1 MTISTL
7 VAQRLFKYASDE
19 AIALAERHVRYQRLD
34 AREVIAHQGQA
45 DSPLILVVSGQ
56 VQASTVSEDGH
67 ETSLQLTKASESCG
81 EIAIVLD
88 VPSSASLSTLTSAI
102 VGVISRRHARML
114 FSDPGVT
121 RSLIEILSGKFHQAI
136 EGQSTLSMPRAYSRI
151 FAIIN
156 AVLAETPDGA
166 YPLIQLP
173 NQAAIAIAANVSR
186 ETVSRAI
193 TSLMRSGAIAKT
205 GRRYQVCNRNIFAAA
220 VGGDALR

>member
-7 VAQRLFKYASDE
+7 VAQRLFKYASDD

-34 AREVIAHQGQA
+34 AREVIAHQGQS

-56 VQASTVSEDGH
+56 VEASTVSQDGH
-67 ETSLQLTKASESCG
+67 ETSLSSTKAGESCG

-88 VPSSASLSTLTSAI
+88 VPSSASLSALTSAI
-102 VGVISRRHARML
+102 VGVVSRRHAHML
-114 FSDPGVT
+114 FSDSGVT

-151 FAIIN
+151 YAIIN
-156 AVLAETPDGA
+156 AVLAETPVDA
-166 YPLIQLP
+166 FPLIQLP

-193 TSLMRSGAIAKT
+193 TSLMRSGAIAKA